1 MMDLSMIS
9 TYILGITVLVSFL
22 AFNNTELRQKLIF
35 NPFIIRSKNEY
46 YRFIT
51 SGLIHADWV
60 HLIFNMIVI
69 FYFSFT
75 IEGYYLQLFD
85 SKMIAKYYFLF
96 LYIGGLIIS
105 DLPSYFK
112 HKDNYYYNS
121 LGASGATSSVLF
133 AFILFQ
139 PWSMLYFFGIIP
151 IPAILF
157 GLGFLWYSSHM
168 SKKATD
174 NINHDAHFYGAVW
187 GILFTL
193 IIKPEVGL
201 IFLNKLLTF

>member
-1 MMDLSMIS
+1 MMDFTMIS
-9 TYILGITVLVSFL
+9 TYILIITVLVSFM
-22 AFNNTELRQKLIF
+22 AFNNQELRHKLIF
-35 NPFIIRSKNEY
+35 NPFIIKKKNEY
-46 YRFIT
+46 HRFIT
-51 SGLIHADWV
+51 SGLIHADWM

-75 IEGYYLQLFD
+75 IEGYYLQLFED
-85 SKMIAKYYFLF
+85 KLIAKYYFLF

-157 GLGFLWYSSHM
+157 GIGFLWYSSHM
-168 SKKATD
+168 SKKSVD

-187 GILFTL
+187 GVVFTL
-193 IIKPEVGL
+193 IIKPHVGL
-201 IFLNKLLTF
+201 IFLNKLLSF

>member
-1 MMDLSMIS
+1 MIT
-9 TYILGITVLVSFL
+9 TYILIVTTLVSFF
-22 AFNNTELRQKLIF
+22 AFNNIELRQKLIF

-51 SGLIHADWV
+51 SGFIHADWG
-60 HLIFNMIVI
+60 HLILNMLVL
-69 FYFSFT
+69 FFFSFT
-75 IEGYYLQLFD
+75 IESYYLQLFD
-85 SKMIAKYYFLF
+85 NKVMAKYYFLF
-96 LYIGGLIIS
+96 LYSGGLIVS

-133 AFILFQ
+133 AYILFK
-139 PWSMLYFFGIIP
+139 PWAMLYFFGIIP
-151 IPAILF
+151 IPAIIF
-157 GLGFLWYSSHM
+157 GVGYLWYSTHM
-168 SKKATD
+168 SKKAID
-174 NINHDAHFYGAVW
+174 NINHDAHFYGAIW

-201 IFLNKLLTF
+201 IFINKLLTF

>member
-51 SGLIHADWV
+51 SGLIHADWI

>member
-1 MMDLSMIS
+1 MIDFSMIS
-9 TYILGITVLVSFL
+9 TYILIITVLVSFM
-22 AFNNTELRQKLIF
+22 AFNNAELRHKLIF
-35 NPFIIRSKNEY
+35 NPFIIKKKNEY
-46 YRFIT
+46 FRFIT
-51 SGLIHADWV
+51 SGLIHADWM

-75 IEGYYLQLFD
+75 IESYYLQIFEDKL
-85 SKMIAKYYFLF
+85 IAKYYFLF

-105 DLPSYFK
+105 DLPSFFK

-157 GLGFLWYSSHM
+157 GIGFLWYSSHM
-168 SKKATD
+168 SKKSVD

-187 GILFTL
+187 GIVFTL
-193 IIKPEVGL
+193 IIKPKVGL

>member
-1 MMDLSMIS
+1 MIT
-9 TYILGITVLVSFL
+9 TYILIVTTLVSFF
-22 AFNNTELRQKLIF
+22 AFNNIELRQKLIF

-51 SGLIHADWV
+51 SGFIHADWG
-60 HLIFNMIVI
+60 HLILNMLVL
-69 FYFSFT
+69 FFFSFT
-75 IEGYYLQLFD
+75 IESYYLQLFD
-85 SKMIAKYYFLF
+85 NKVMAKYYFLF
-96 LYIGGLIIS
+96 LYSGGLIVS

-133 AFILFQ
+133 AYILFK
-139 PWSMLYFFGIIP
+139 PWAMLYFFGIIP
-151 IPAILF
+151 IPAIIF
-157 GLGFLWYSSHM
+157 GVGYLWYSTHM
-168 SKKATD
+168 SKKAID
-174 NINHDAHFYGAVW
+174 NINHDAHFYGAIW

>member
-1 MMDLSMIS
+1 MIDFSMIT
-9 TYILGITVLVSFL
+9 TYILIVTTLVSFF
-22 AFNNTELRQKLIF
+22 AFNNIELRQKLIF

-51 SGLIHADWV
+51 SGFIHADWG
-60 HLIFNMIVI
+60 HLILNMLVL
-69 FYFSFT
+69 FFFSFT
-75 IEGYYLQLFD
+75 IESYYLQLFD
-85 SKMIAKYYFLF
+85 NKVMAKYYFLF
-96 LYIGGLIIS
+96 LYSGGLIVS

-133 AFILFQ
+133 AYILFK
-139 PWSMLYFFGIIP
+139 PWAMLYFFGIIP
-151 IPAILF
+151 IPAIIF
-157 GLGFLWYSSHM
+157 GVGYLWYSTHM
-168 SKKATD
+168 SKKAID
-174 NINHDAHFYGAVW
+174 NINHDAHFYGAIW

-201 IFLNKLLTF
+201 IFINKLLTF